1 VGNFINHPISIIQG
15 THPCVPKIEFRGVSN
30 MTVIKTFLNLLCL
43 GFAFSLLVACQQS
56 HPKNRAVFFLIDTS
70 GTYTQELDK
79 AQAIMNYLLATLN
92 SGDSIAMARI
102 DSGSF
107 SEKDIIAKMTFD
119 SRPSTAND
127 QKRLFKHRVD
137 DFVAHLTHGSANT
150 DITGAVI
157 QAVDFVN
164 ETGADEKY
172 IFIFSD
178 LEEDLPKGHIRDFPI
193 DVSGIQVV
201 ALNVTKLRSDN
212 IDPRDYKQRLDHW
225 QQRVTQGGGQW
236 RVVNDLERLDRM
248 LASQ

>member
-1 VGNFINHPISIIQG
+1 MNWLKSSGYA
-15 THPCVPKIEFRGVSN
+15 VS
-30 MTVIKTFLNLLCL
+30 LLLCV
-43 GFAFSLLVACQQS
+43 SLLTACGKTQ
-56 HPKNRAVFFLIDTS
+56 PKNRAVFFLIDTS

-79 AQAIMNYLLATLN
+79 AQAIMNYLLATLD

-127 QKRLFKHRVD
+127 QKRLFKHKVD
-137 DFVAHLTHGSANT
+137 DFVANLDRGSPNT

-157 QAVDFVN
+157 QAADYVN
-164 ETGADEKY
+164 ETGAGEKY
-172 IFIFSD
+172 ILIFSD

-193 DVSGIQVV
+193 DVRGIQVV
-201 ALNVTKLRSDN
+201 ALNVTKLRRDN
-212 IDPRDYKQRLDHW
+212 IDPRDYKHRLDNW
-225 QQRVTQGGGQW
+225 QERVIQGGGEW

-248 LASQ
+248 IVHR